1 MGEAPPSSKYKSPDE
16 KLTMFHSDIS
26 SDEMTRK
33 GQKDSL
39 RNGAATQ
46 EIQDPPSPTPPTHPP
61 NPNPRVEIS
70 MSHSSNSGPS
80 TEGPGVKLRYVGPQ
94 GPTGTTLRNVPLCG
108 ELKGLMQVHQ
118 QTPLPN
124 PKITTHPEPDSELEF
139 GYYLDLG
146 RCFRDADLKILT

>member
-1 MGEAPPSSKYKSPDE
+1 ME
-16 KLTMFHSDIS
+16 
-26 SDEMTRK
+26 
-33 GQKDSL
+33 
-39 RNGAATQ
+39 NGAAPK

-108 ELKGLMQVHQ
+108 GLKGLMRVDQ

-124 PKITTHPEPDSELEF
+124 PRITPHPESDSELEF

-146 RCFRDADLKILT
+146 RCFREADLRIFTLNVVSECLEEMWDRITSPHEDKGGGWRP